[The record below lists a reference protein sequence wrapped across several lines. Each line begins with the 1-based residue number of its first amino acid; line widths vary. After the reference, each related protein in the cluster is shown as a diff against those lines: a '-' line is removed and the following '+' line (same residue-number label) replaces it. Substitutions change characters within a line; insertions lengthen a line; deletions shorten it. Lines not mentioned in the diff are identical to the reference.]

1 MPTWAELPVVEG
13 PGQLAAGVRASVSRV
28 PGFKSRFLHVLQ
40 PDFGPV
46 LYPSGTSVSQPCGVI
61 VQIIQI

>member
-1 MPTWAELPVVEG
+1 MEG
-13 PGQLAAGVRASVSRV
+13 PGQHAAEVRASVSRV
-28 PGFKSRFLHVLQ
+28 PGFISRFLHILQ

-61 VQIIQI
+61 VRIIPI